1 MSNPSK
7 QEVTQE
13 QEQEQ
18 QCIICAEKY
27 TKIKS
32 RIQCPKCN
40 FECCKHCIQN
50 YILSRAEDPHC
61 MSCKTQHNDEFL
73 YQHINKTFMNASYRK
88 HKTNLLFE
96 IEKSRIP
103 ETMARV
109 EDYKKNKK
117 AQEEYNQI
125 SQRISELKLEMYRLE
140 NIKAKKGNLINR
152 YQTGRAVNEHPV
164 PYYGMPDQ
172 YENNTTQ
179 DQQEQHQEKK
189 KFIHN
194 CPYDDCKG
202 FLSSAWKCGVCEK
215 WACSKCFE
223 GLGTTKDPDHV
234 CKKENIESA
243 NLIRKETKP
252 CPTCA
257 VPIMKSSGCDQMWCT
272 QCKVAFSWKTGKIVL
287 GGVIHNPHYYQYM
300 HQYNENNGHAAMHN
314 PGDVACGGI
323 PNYYHMRH
331 RFSSPLCD
339 LMRITSKYIRIL
351 NYNLNPE
358 SNPESNPDSNP
369 DPNSIPT
376 LDQKQK
382 YKEKYKEIYEPEIA
396 AKLNKCKV
404 IIDKIIEFNIN
415 EFHRVLN
422 HNRDMI
428 FTMRTRV
435 MELQGQ
441 ADGQNEHGERRE
453 MRVKFIINDISE
465 EKYKAFISKK
475 ERERKKLV
483 RILQIFELYETITIE
498 TFNNVYAVDVLNI
511 RNKENKIYYSIGI
524 KESTNKEST
533 NNNPTSPWYEEK
545 EDEPKT
551 LKFNPGAIDKTLNYF
566 KEIEKFIDRCNS
578 IEEYCKEELEKVKKQ
593 YNSKKYSFKRRMINI

>member
-1 MSNPSK
+1 MSNPSNPD
-7 QEVTQE
+7 VTQE

-18 QCIICAEKY
+18 QCIICDEKY

-61 MSCKTQHNDEFL
+61 MNCKTQHNDEFL
-73 YQHINKTFMNASYRK
+73 YKHINKTFMNGTYRK
-88 HKTNLLFE
+88 HKTNLLYE
-96 IEKSRIP
+96 IEKSRIQ
-103 ETMARV
+103 ETMERV

-117 AQEEYNQI
+117 AKEEYNEI
-125 SQRISELKLEMYRLE
+125 SQRISELKLEVYRLE
-140 NIKAKKGNLINR
+140 NMKAKKGNLINR
-152 YQTGRAVNEHPV
+152 YQMGRAVNEHPV
-164 PYYGMPDQ
+164 PYYGMPDT
-172 YENNTTQ
+172 YENNPTQ
-179 DQQEQHQEKK
+179 QQEKEKK

-194 CPYDDCKG
+194 CPYEGCKG
-202 FLSSAWKCGVCEK
+202 FLSSAWKCGACER

-223 GLGTTKDPDHV
+223 GLGSTKDPDHM

-272 QCKVAFSWKTGKIVL
+272 QCKVAFSWNTGKIVM
-287 GGVIHNPHYYQYM
+287 GGVIHNPHYYQYIQQ
-300 HQYNENNGHAAMHN
+300 HNQDNHLDAMHN

-331 RFSSPLCD
+331 RFFSPLID

-351 NYNLNPE
+351 NYE
-358 SNPESNPDSNP
+358 SEASA
-369 DPNSIPT
+369 NS
-376 LDQKQK
+376 DEQKR
-382 YKEKYKEIYEPEIA
+382 YKKKYKEIYEPEIA
-396 AKLNKCKV
+396 AKLNACNL
-404 IIDKIIEFNIN
+404 ILNKIKKFNIQ

-441 ADGQNEHGERRE
+441 ADGQNQHGERRE
-453 MRVKFIINDISE
+453 MRVKFIMDEISE

-498 TFNNVYAVDVLNI
+498 TFNNVYNTEILNI
-511 RNKENKIYYSIGI
+511 RNKENKIYYSVV
-524 KESTNKEST
+524 
-533 NNNPTSPWYEEK
+533 EK
-545 EDEPKT
+545 EDTPT
-551 LKFNPGAIDKTLNYF
+551 ILKFNPTALDKTLSYF
-566 KEIEKFIDRCNS
+566 KEVEKFINRCNS
-578 IEEYCKEELEKVKKQ
+578 IENYCKEELEKVKKQ
-593 YNSKKYSFKRRMINI
+593 YNSKKYSFNRRMINI

>member
-7 QEVTQE
+7 LKVTQKE
-13 QEQEQ
+13 QQEQQEQ

-40 FECCKHCIQN
+40 FECCKHCIQT

-73 YQHINKTFMNASYRK
+73 YQHINKTFMNGTYRK
-88 HKTNLLFE
+88 HKTNLLYE

-117 AQEEYNQI
+117 AQEEYNEI

-140 NIKAKKGNLINR
+140 NIKARKGNLINR

-164 PYYGMPDQ
+164 PYYGMPDA
-172 YENNTTQ
+172 YENNPTQ
-179 DQQEQHQEKK
+179 EQQEQQEKK

-194 CPYDDCKG
+194 CPYEDCKG
-202 FLSSAWKCGVCEK
+202 FLSSAWKCGACEK

-223 GLGTTKDPDHV
+223 GLGTTKDPNHV

-272 QCKVAFSWKTGKIVL
+272 QCKVAFSWNTGKIVM
-287 GGVIHNPHYYQYM
+287 GGVIHNPHYYQYIQQ
-300 HQYNENNGHAAMHN
+300 HNEDNHLGAMHN

-331 RFSSPLCD
+331 RFSSHLND

-351 NYNLNPE
+351 NYN
-358 SNPESNPDSNP
+358 SNP
-369 DPNSIPT
+369 DP
-376 LDQKQK
+376 DQKQK
-382 YKEKYKEIYEPEIA
+382 YMEKYKEIYEPEIA
-396 AKLNKCKV
+396 KKLNDCNL
-404 IIDKIIEFNIN
+404 ILDKITKFNIQ

-428 FTMRTRV
+428 FTMRNRV

-441 ADGQNEHGERRE
+441 ADGQNQHGERRE
-453 MRVKFIINDISE
+453 MRVKFIVNDISE

-498 TFNNVYAVDVLNI
+498 TFNNVYNMDILNI
-511 RNKENKIYYSIGI
+511 RNKENKIYYSVPEKI
-524 KESTNKEST
+524 SDH
-533 NNNPTSPWYEEK
+533 NNPTSPWYEEK

-551 LKFNPGAIDKTLNYF
+551 LKFNPAAIDKTLNYF
-566 KEIEKFIDRCNS
+566 KEVEKFIDRCNS
-578 IEEYCKEELEKVKKQ
+578 IEKYCKEELEKVKKQ
-593 YNSKKYSFKRRMINI
+593 YNSKRYSFNRRMINI

>member
-1 MSNPSK
+1 MSNTNK
-7 QEVTQE
+7 QESPQKKQQKQQE
-13 QEQEQ
+13 QQEQ

-27 TKIKS
+27 TKIKK

-73 YQHINKTFMNASYRK
+73 YKHINKTFMNGTYRK
-88 HKTNLLFE
+88 HKTNLLYE

-117 AQEEYNQI
+117 ALEEYKEIND
-125 SQRISELKLEMYRLE
+125 RISALKHEIHRLE
-140 NIKAKKGNLINR
+140 VIKIRKGNLIHR
-152 YQTGRAVNEHPV
+152 YQTGRAVNENPL
-164 PYYGMPDQ
+164 PYYGMPDTD
-172 YENNTTQ
+172 ENNPE
-179 DQQEQHQEKK
+179 QQEEEKK

-194 CPYDDCKG
+194 CPYEGCKG
-202 FLSSAWKCGVCEK
+202 FLSSAWKCGACER

-223 GLGTTKDPDHV
+223 GLGATKDPDHV

-257 VPIMKSSGCDQMWCT
+257 VPIMKASGCDQMWCT
-272 QCKVAFSWKTGKIVL
+272 QCKVAFSWRTGKIVM

-300 HQYNENNGHAAMHN
+300 QQHNQNNGQAAMHN

-331 RFSSPLCD
+331 RFSNPLND
-339 LMRITSKYIRIL
+339 LIRITSKYIRIL
-351 NYNLNPE
+351 NYE
-358 SNPESNPDSNP
+358 SEATTHVAPIN
-369 DPNSIPT
+369 T
-376 LDQKQK
+376 DQHEKYRKK
-382 YKEKYKEIYEPEIA
+382 YKELYEPEIA
-396 AKLNKCKV
+396 AKLNACKL
-404 IIDKIIEFNIN
+404 ILNKITNFNIQ

-428 FTMRTRV
+428 FTMRNQV

-441 ADGQNEHGERRE
+441 ADGQNQHGERRE
-453 MRVKFIINDISE
+453 MRVKFIMDEISE

-475 ERERKKLV
+475 ERDRKKLV

-498 TFNNVYAVDVLNI
+498 TFNNVYNTDILNI
-511 RNKENKIYYSIGI
+511 RNKENKIYYSVTEKIP
-524 KESTNKEST
+524 ENTNT
-533 NNNPTSPWYEEK
+533 HQYEE
-545 EDEPKT
+545 DMPT
-551 LKFNPGAIDKTLNYF
+551 RLKFNPGAVDKTLNYF
-566 KEIEKFIDRCNS
+566 KEVEKFVDRCNS
-578 IEEYCKEELEKVKKQ
+578 IEKYCKEELEKVKKQ
-593 YNSKKYSFKRRMINI
+593 YNSKRYSLNHRMINT